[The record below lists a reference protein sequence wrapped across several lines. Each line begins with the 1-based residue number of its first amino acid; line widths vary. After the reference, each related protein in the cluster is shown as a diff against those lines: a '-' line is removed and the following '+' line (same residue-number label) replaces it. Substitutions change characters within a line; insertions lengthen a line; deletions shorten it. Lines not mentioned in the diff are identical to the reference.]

1 MKVFVVA
8 AVLVSVA
15 SALSIQG
22 KEELV
27 KKFGAMNINFDKN
40 VRWEISGIV
49 FFYPNWIFR
58 TNFCNQCHEITVTS
72 TGGTAEH
79 QPQRLGK

>member
-49 FFYPNWIFR
+49 FFTQIGFLEQ
-58 TNFCNQCHEITVTS
+58 TFVISVTRS
-72 TGGTAEH
+72 
-79 QPQRLGK
+79 P

>member
-1 MKVFVVA
+1 MKVFVAA

-22 KEELV
+22 KEELL

-49 FFYPNWIFR
+49 FFTQIGFLEQ
-58 TNFCNQCHEITVTS
+58 TFVISVTRS
-72 TGGTAEH
+72 
-79 QPQRLGK
+79 P

>member
-1 MKVFVVA
+1 MKVFVAA

-22 KEELV
+22 KEELL

-40 VRWEISGIV
+40 V
-49 FFYPNWIFR
+49 R

>member
-1 MKVFVVA
+1 MKGFVVA

-49 FFYPNWIFR
+49 FFTQIGFLEQ
-58 TNFCNQCHEITVTS
+58 TFVISVTRS
-72 TGGTAEH
+72 
-79 QPQRLGK
+79 P

>member
-1 MKVFVVA
+1 MKVFVAA

-49 FFYPNWIFR
+49 FFTQIGFLEQ
-58 TNFCNQCHEITVTS
+58 TFVISVTRS
-72 TGGTAEH
+72 
-79 QPQRLGK
+79 P